1 MLEKPP
7 NNMQKQMNK
16 KLILIVALALLAV
29 FGLGLLVGAKF
40 SPSKVA
46 APTAS
51 NQNCAGVSAPKLPE
65 GMEVKTANGTVKKV
79 SNGTITLQTNQGDPM
94 ATQGTNT
101 LTIHTDSNTKI
112 YQLVQKDQAQFQ
124 QEMADFQ
131 KKLTEQQATL
141 KDQASSPVQSAPVIP
156 PMMQEKKEISFNDL
170 KEGQQLSITT
180 NENIRS
186 KAEFT
191 ASEIDVQ
198 VAPQSAAALPGQATP
213 VPAPPALPAN
223 ATAAPVSPTD
233 GKVVVPP
240 APTAPLK

>member
-156 PMMQEKKEISFNDL
+156 PMMQEKKKSPSMISKKVNNSQSQPMKTFAAKLSSRPAKLTCKLLL
-170 KEGQQLSITT
+170 KAQQPC
-180 NENIRS
+180 
-186 KAEFT
+186 
-191 ASEIDVQ
+191 Q
-198 VAPQSAAALPGQATP
+198 VKQPQFQLHQPCQPMQPQLQFRQPMEKLLFRQLQLP
-213 VPAPPALPAN
+213 L
-223 ATAAPVSPTD
+223 
-233 GKVVVPP
+233 
-240 APTAPLK
+240 